1 MPAEFPERH
10 AVAYRATGEI
20 LEALGDKP
28 HAVEYYEYAL
38 QKNPKVGVKKRLD
51 ALKKSLPQLQ

>member
-1 MPAEFPERH
+1 
-10 AVAYRATGEI
+10 

-28 HAVEYYEYAL
+28 YAVEYYEYAL

-51 ALKKSLPQLQ
+51 ALKKELGQG